1 MVGRVWFVPTPVT
14 SSPGRSRNASTGVLG
29 RRRCNVAESITLTAA
44 GVLKTSFS
52 VRVAVTVTCPSD
64 VTRLRAESE
73 RDAESL
79 GLGDWAA
86 SMLEVNR
93 PSTAIERDVA
103 DVTDML
109 EALRRRGIL
118 PYVSGFPRGIR
129 HGTE

>member
-29 RRRCNVAESITLTAA
+29 RRRCSVAESITLTAA
-44 GVLKTSFS
+44 GVSKTSFS

-73 RDAESL
+73 RDAESR
-79 GLGDWAA
+79 GLGDCAA
-86 SMLEVNR
+86 NMLEVNR
-93 PSTAIERDVA
+93 PSTAIERDTA

-109 EALRRRGIL
+109 ELLRRWCTL
-118 PYVSGFPRGIR
+118 P
-129 HGTE
+129 